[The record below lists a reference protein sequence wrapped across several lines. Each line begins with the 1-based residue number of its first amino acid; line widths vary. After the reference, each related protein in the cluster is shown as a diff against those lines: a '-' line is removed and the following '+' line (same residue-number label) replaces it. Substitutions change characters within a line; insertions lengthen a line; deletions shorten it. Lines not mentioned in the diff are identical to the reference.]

1 MLKNRLILVVALS
14 ALTAPFANCEEDPSD
29 KAAAGIVGKFM
40 AAVKGK
46 DLEAVMRTVEVPWFH
61 KGEEVIKERSEL
73 KKEFDSLFAKR
84 DFGELKYEI
93 KRIAAFS
100 AIRDK
105 TMGEERKLLDEVL
118 SGSDRVV
125 LLEIASEK
133 KGPEK
138 LVLLVKLSQDTAW
151 VVGIKD

>member
-1 MLKNRLILVVALS
+1 LFKSRLILVVALS
-14 ALTAPFANCEEDPSD
+14 ALAACHGNCEEERSD
-29 KAAAGIVGKFM
+29 KAATEIVGKFM
-40 AAVKGK
+40 AAVKAK
-46 DLEAVMRTVEVPWFH
+46 DLDAVMKTVEVPWFH

-84 DFGELKYEI
+84 DFRDLRYEI
-93 KRIAAFS
+93 MRIAAFS
-100 AIRDK
+100 AVRDK

-125 LLEIASEK
+125 LLEIVSEK

-138 LVLLVKLSQDTAW
+138 LVLLVRLAQDRAW